1 MLKAGIKIYMY
12 KEGFLHSKSLLIDNE
27 ITSIGSTNFD
37 LRSFEQNFEVN
48 AFIFDKDFNEKNAN
62 IFIQDIKSCIK
73 ITLKSWSKRSIS
85 SKIHES
91 LSRLFSPV
99 L

>member
-1 MLKAGIKIYMY
+1 MY
-12 KEGFLHSKSLLIDNE
+12 KGGFLHSKSLLIDNE

-37 LRSFEQNFEVN
+37 LRSFEQNFEIN
-48 AFIFDKDFNEKNAN
+48 AFIFDKDFNEENAN
-62 IFIQDIKSCIK
+62 IFMQDIKSSIK
-73 ITLKSWSKRSIS
+73 ITLKSWSKRSFL